1 MQVAKASNR
10 QENRVTHNESNK
22 MEIEPTLWFY
32 QSVKHWFDLIFEDWE
47 VMDFLANSFS
57 KLKQLFLGILRHKL
71 QVTRQKRQLRQANG
85 ERLWQLWEALE
96 EAW

>member
-1 MQVAKASNR
+1 
-10 QENRVTHNESNK
+10 
-22 MEIEPTLWFY
+22 
-32 QSVKHWFDLIFEDWE
+32 
-47 VMDFLANSFS
+47 MDCLANSFS